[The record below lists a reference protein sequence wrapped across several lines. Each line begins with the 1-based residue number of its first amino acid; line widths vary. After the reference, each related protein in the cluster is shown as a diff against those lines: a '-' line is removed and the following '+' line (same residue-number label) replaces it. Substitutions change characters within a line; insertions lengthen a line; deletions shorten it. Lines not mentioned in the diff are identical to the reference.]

1 MEDLI
6 FKLSNI
12 FYIKDNNDALAPAVE
27 ELSKYAETTIDKNG
41 NIIGILGDKK
51 SKKHIML
58 DAHIDQIGLV
68 VTNILE
74 NGFLKV
80 APCGGIDSRILPGST
95 LKIYGKKVITGIVC
109 CTPPHL
115 IKNKDNKYLKV
126 DELYIDTGLSTEE
139 ATENIPLYSFVGFN
153 NTPQKLLNN
162 KITAPALDNR
172 AGVAALIY
180 CAKILSKMEIDLKV
194 SIVLSSGEET
204 TTIGAKTA
212 SFDIFPQESIAVDVS
227 FGTDPTVSKENKG
240 ILGSGPM
247 IGFAPSLSKEI
258 SQKLIKLSKKN
269 DIPYQYEIMGGKTGT
284 NADEISITK
293 GGIKAGL
300 VSIPIRYMH
309 TPVEVADISDIKNTA
324 KLLALYIKKGGCFSE

>member
-6 FKLSNI
+6 FKLTNI
-12 FYIKDNNDALAPAVE
+12 FYIKDNNKVLSPIIE
-27 ELSKYAETTIDKNG
+27 ELSKYAETKIYENG
-41 NIIGILGDKK
+41 NIIGTLGNKK
-51 SKKHIML
+51 SKNHIML

-80 APCGGIDSRILPGST
+80 ASCGGVDSRILPGST

-109 CTPPHL
+109 STPPHL

-126 DELYIDTGLSTEE
+126 DELYVDTGLSSEE
-139 ATENIPLYSFVGFN
+139 AKQNIPLYSYIGFDN
-153 NTPQKLLNN
+153 NPQKLLNN

-180 CAKILSKMEIDLKV
+180 CAKILSKSDLDLKV

-204 TTIGAKTA
+204 TTVGAKTA
-212 SFDIFPQESIAVDVS
+212 SFDLFPQESIAVDVS
-227 FGTDPTVSKENKG
+227 FAADPNVSKENKG

-258 SQKLIKLSKKN
+258 SQKLIKISKKN

-293 GGIKAGL
+293 SGIKTGL

-309 TPVEVADISDIKNTA
+309 TPIETADISDIKNTA
-324 KLLALYIKKGGCFSE
+324 KLLALYIKKGGCLNE